1 MSEATMSEVAV
12 SEVAMSEPI
21 MVGMPGIKE
30 VRPPRREG
38 QSYFIRTF
46 GCQMNEHDSE
56 RIAGLLE
63 SDGMVCADSVDTADL
78 IVLNTCTIRENADVK
93 LYGYLGSLK
102 RAKTERPTLRIA
114 VGGCSAQKERDLIQE
129 RAGWV
134 DVVFGT
140 HNVHRVVDLLDHAE
154 DWGPVTEIWDE
165 ANAVADIP
173 SGLPVHR
180 ETEHSAW
187 VTITIGCNNSCTFCI
202 VPIVRGAE
210 LSRRPGDVIREIE
223 GLARAGVKEITL
235 LGQNVNS
242 YGRDLDLNG
251 HKPLFAE
258 LLRRAGDVAG
268 IERIRFTSPHPKD
281 FREDVAYAMAET
293 PAVCEQIHFPLQSGS
308 DRILA
313 RMHRGYTAE
322 RFLAKL
328 KMMRTIVPDLAS
340 STDVIVGFPGET
352 EADFEGTLDVMRQAR
367 FDNAYMF
374 QFSPRPGTPAAE
386 MDGHVD
392 PDVIQQRFNRLTTLQ
407 NAITMELNQAQVGR
421 EVNVMVEGPSKK
433 DASVATTRTR
443 GNRIVHIEGS
453 WQPGT
458 FLDVRVVRAAAHH
471 LGGVLL

>member
-1 MSEATMSEVAV
+1 MSEVTLL
-12 SEVAMSEPI
+12 
-21 MVGMPGIKE
+21 GMPGVKE
-30 VRPPRREG
+30 VRPRTREG
-38 QSYFIRTF
+38 QSYFVRTF

-63 SDGMVCADSVDTADL
+63 SDGMVPTDSADDADL
-78 IVLNTCTIRENADVK
+78 IVLNTCTIRENADTK

-102 RAKTERPTLRIA
+102 KLKDERPNLRIA
-114 VGGCSAQKERDLIQE
+114 VGGCSAQKERDTIQE

-140 HNVHRVVDLLDHAE
+140 HNVHRVVELLDHADE
-154 DWGPVTEIWDE
+154 WGPITEIWNE
-165 ANAVADIP
+165 TKTVADIP

-180 ETEHSAW
+180 ESEHSAW
-187 VTITIGCNNSCTFCI
+187 VTITIGCNNGCTFCI

-210 LSRRPGDVIREIE
+210 ISRRPGDVIREVE
-223 GLARAGVKEITL
+223 GLAAQGVKEVTL

-251 HKPLFAE
+251 RSPLFAD
-258 LLRRAGDVAG
+258 LLRRVGDVPG
-268 IERIRFTSPHPKD
+268 IERIRYTSPHPKD

-328 KMMRTIVPDLAS
+328 EMMRSIVPNLAS

-352 EADFEGTLDVMRQAR
+352 EQDFQETLDTMAAAR
-367 FDNAYMF
+367 FDTAYMF
-374 QFSPRPGTPAAE
+374 QFSPRPGTPAAD
-386 MDGHVD
+386 MDDQVD
-392 PDVIQQRFNRLTTLQ
+392 GAIVTERFARLTALQ
-407 NAITMELNQAQVGR
+407 DSITFERNQEQVGTR
-421 EVNVMVEGPSKK
+421 VSVMVEGPSKK
-433 DASVATTRTR
+433 DPLIATTRTR
-443 GNRIVHIEGS
+443 GNRIVHVPGN

-458 FLDVRVVRAAAHH
+458 FLTVDVTEAAAHF
-471 LGGVLL
+471 LNGAVAEELVS

>member
-1 MSEATMSEVAV
+1 
-12 SEVAMSEPI
+12 
-21 MVGMPGIKE
+21 MPGVKE
-30 VRPPRREG
+30 VRLRTREG
-38 QSYFIRTF
+38 QSYFVRTF

-63 SDGMVCADSVDTADL
+63 SDGMVPTDSADDADL
-78 IVLNTCTIRENADVK
+78 IVLNTCTIRENADTK

-102 RAKTERPTLRIA
+102 KLKDERPNLRIA
-114 VGGCSAQKERDLIQE
+114 VGGCSAQKERDTIQE

-140 HNVHRVVDLLDHAE
+140 HNVHRVVELLDHADE
-154 DWGPVTEIWDE
+154 WGPITEIWNE
-165 ANAVADIP
+165 TKTVADIP

-180 ETEHSAW
+180 ESEHSAW
-187 VTITIGCNNSCTFCI
+187 VTITIGCNNGCTFCI

-210 LSRRPGDVIREIE
+210 ISRRPGDVIREVE
-223 GLARAGVKEITL
+223 GLAAQGVKEVTL

-251 HKPLFAE
+251 RSPLFAD
-258 LLRRAGDVAG
+258 LLRRVGDVPG
-268 IERIRFTSPHPKD
+268 IERIRYTSPHPKD

-328 KMMRTIVPDLAS
+328 EMMRSIVPNLAS

-352 EADFEGTLDVMRQAR
+352 EQDFQETLDTMAAAR
-367 FDNAYMF
+367 FDTAYMF
-374 QFSPRPGTPAAE
+374 QFSPRPGTPAAD
-386 MDGHVD
+386 MDDQVD
-392 PDVIQQRFNRLTTLQ
+392 GAIVTERFARLTALQ
-407 NAITMELNQAQVGR
+407 DSITFERNQEQVGTR
-421 EVNVMVEGPSKK
+421 VSVMVEGPSKK
-433 DASVATTRTR
+433 NPLIATTRTR
-443 GNRIVHIEGS
+443 GNRIVHVPGN

-458 FLDVRVVRAAAHH
+458 FLTVDVTEAAAHF
-471 LGGVLL
+471 LNGAVAEELVS